1 MSNTTPIEPTSVQT
15 GAEVAANEGGGNV
28 PATTGASVPDRPT
41 FGGLIH
47 GILNFIT
54 LAARF
59 IALAAAAVMLKERLH
74 LLKAAAHR
82 NAAFA
87 RRVGEMCGAA
97 GADRYFVA
105 LYLETGQAFEVVA
118 ECSGALADAADQMEA
133 NARFVKDAHQR
144 EYGGIFETVQAMPHR
159 QPKPGFNRVR

>member
-1 MSNTTPIEPTSVQT
+1 MSDNTPIEPTSVQT
-15 GAEVAANEGGGNV
+15 GAEVAANAGGGNV
-28 PATTGASVPDRPT
+28 PATTNAAVPEKPT
-41 FGGLIH
+41 FGGLIL

-74 LLKAAAHR
+74 LLKSAARR

-87 RRVGEMCGAA
+87 RRVGEMCGQA

-105 LYLETGQAFEVVA
+105 LYLETGQSFEIVA

-144 EYGGIFETVQAMPHR
+144 EYGGIFEVRQASSYA